1 MTHQQ
6 EFALVQQ
13 LRINLKTQPSNFSK
27 TLTASQIHSE
37 TPTTTAPIAPIEISN
52 NPSNATLRDFENFQS
67 IAQLTNP
74 LPQPSAT
81 SGTPTVAI
89 FANDTSIVEG
99 TPASFDVSRTSGD
112 ITSSLRIELSI
123 TQMGN
128 FIQGTAP
135 TFMTI
140 PANQI
145 AWDLR
150 IPTENDT
157 VDEDD
162 GKIIAT
168 IDANSRYTFD
178 QSQTSPNR
186 AELLLL
192 IMTELKLQFLLMI

>member
-1 MTHQQ
+1 MIR
-6 EFALVQQ
+6 VS
-13 LRINLKTQPSNFSK
+13 LKE
-27 TLTASQIHSE
+27 LA
-37 TPTTTAPIAPIEISN
+37 
-52 NPSNATLRDFENFQS
+52 
-67 IAQLTNP
+67 
-74 LPQPSAT
+74 
-81 SGTPTVAI
+81 
-89 FANDTSIVEG
+89 
-99 TPASFDVSRTSGD
+99 ASFDVSRTGGD
-112 ITSSLRIELSI
+112 LTSSLRIELSI

-186 AELLLL
+186 AEIIVTDNDSIKIAIFANDLSIVEGTAANFDVSRVGGDQTVALR
-192 IMTELKLQFLLMI
+192 IELSITQEGNFHSGYCTNICQYSCKQNCLGL